1 VEHCGNLRLVT
12 WQDIVQIMV
21 SDFGLE
27 YVKNFCVLLAS
38 HEPVDDRERESI
50 KTFLQ
55 LAPNLSAP
63 FDEHS
68 DPTHITASAIVVGDR
83 GVVLH
88 LHKRLN
94 MWLQPGGHIDA
105 NELIQDA
112 AMREAREETGLE
124 LQHFGQVGDTP
135 KFIHLDVHPGPRGHT
150 HLDVRFLLWATNE
163 NFAPAAG
170 ESQQVKWF
178 SYEDALR
185 ASEDG
190 ARGAIRV
197 ARRLVQK

>member
-1 VEHCGNLRLVT
+1 
-12 WQDIVQIMV
+12 
-21 SDFGLE
+21 
-27 YVKNFCVLLAS
+27 
-38 HEPVDDRERESI
+38 
-50 KTFLQ
+50 
-55 LAPNLSAP
+55 
-63 FDEHS
+63 
-68 DPTHITASAIVVGDR
+68 
-83 GVVLH
+83 
-88 LHKRLN
+88 

-124 LQHFGQVGDTP
+124 LQHFAQVGDTP